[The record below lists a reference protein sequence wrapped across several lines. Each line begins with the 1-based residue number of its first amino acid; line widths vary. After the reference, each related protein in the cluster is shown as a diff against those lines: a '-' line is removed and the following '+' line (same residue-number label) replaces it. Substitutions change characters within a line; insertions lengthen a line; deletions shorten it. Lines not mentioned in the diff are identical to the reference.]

1 MVRSSPRF
9 LGIEKK
15 AYNRFQELSR
25 PWTPEELARDKKR
38 VLRNRK
44 KKRAKRQ
51 KEEKENREKAVEEAE
66 KFLDEQSKLYERMIC
81 SNNKEFSSSLDRISS
96 ILIRQGAKER
106 TKAEILKR
114 LLSVDDCKDPKFIWE
129 DPKFI
134 LTSIMEFLK
143 SIKKYHSTYEQY
155 CHVVEGES
163 FEDPFGVAYR
173 DPPQTRREFLQDNGL
188 PKNEGVVR
196 NLDKNVRQTNPG
208 NKQIDPATL
217 KALKEKRD
225 ELYIMSQSLSVALS
239 SVVKG
244 ELYDVAM
251 A

>member
-9 LGIEKK
+9 LGIKK
-15 AYNRFQELSR
+15 KVYNRFQDLSR

-38 VLRNRK
+38 VLRNRN

-51 KEEKENREKAVEEAE
+51 KEEKEKREKAVEEAE
-66 KFLDEQSKLYERMIC
+66 RFLDEQSKLYEKMIC
-81 SNNKEFSSSLDRISS
+81 CNNKEFSSSLDRISS
-96 ILIRQGAKER
+96 ILIRQGAEKITR
-106 TKAEILKR
+106 REILDR
-114 LLSVDDCKDPKFIWE
+114 LVSVDDWK

-143 SIKKYHSTYEQY
+143 SIKKFHSTYEQY
-155 CHVVEGES
+155 CHGGDGES
-163 FEDPFGVAYR
+163 FEDPFGVTYR

-188 PKNEGVVR
+188 PMNEGVVR
-196 NLDKNVRQTNPG
+196 NLEKNVRETNPG

-217 KALKEKRD
+217 KALKKKRD
-225 ELYIMSQSLSVALS
+225 NLYIMSQCLSVALS
-239 SVVKG
+239 SLVKG